1 MHKWII
7 QNVKLLN
14 MSKDIKLN
22 NTEMTYI
29 LHYMMSQNRRYLSSD
44 INSAIFNDREIVR
57 NFIETVQEFLCI
69 DLITDDTLFQNV
81 LMHIS
86 STIHRLLFNIKV
98 QNPLCNDIKKNYAE
112 IFKACKI
119 GGSAIEKKLNKKLS
133 DDEISFLTIHIAASI
148 EKQKKKKNFNIFRAI
163 IVCSSGIGTSNM
175 LKMRLINEFP
185 NILVENTCSV
195 EEYRN
200 TNKEGIDLIISTT
213 QLPIGNNNSII
224 YVSPLLNEKDIFNI
238 KKFISKLSIKNK
250 DNYSFVV
257 DDLMEIISKNCI
269 IENHKE
275 LEMQIQKY
283 FIKEEK
289 ITNNNQY
296 LLSEFATKEHV
307 KLNAE
312 VKDYKEA
319 ILLSGEM
326 MYKSGCV
333 NQNYGQLMLKA
344 KEILGSNIV
353 ISDSIALPHAKSEGS
368 VNKTSM
374 TFITLKEPVAFG
386 NKEYDPVK
394 LVISLVATK
403 SNKHFK
409 ALSELM
415 DLINDEETLKKL
427 IKCTTYND
435 FINTLKFFEKNYKG
449 V

>member
-1 MHKWII
+1 
-7 QNVKLLN
+7 
-14 MSKDIKLN
+14 
-22 NTEMTYI
+22 
-29 LHYMMSQNRRYLSSD
+29 
-44 INSAIFNDREIVR
+44 
-57 NFIETVQEFLCI
+57 
-69 DLITDDTLFQNV
+69 
-81 LMHIS
+81 
-86 STIHRLLFNIKV
+86 
-98 QNPLCNDIKKNYAE
+98 
-112 IFKACKI
+112 
-119 GGSAIEKKLNKKLS
+119 
-133 DDEISFLTIHIAASI
+133 
-148 EKQKKKKNFNIFRAI
+148 
-163 IVCSSGIGTSNM
+163 M

-269 IENHKE
+269 IENYKE

-409 ALSELM
+409 ALSEL
-415 DLINDEETLKKL
+415 INDEETLKKL